1 MLIEDLK
8 SPYKELA
15 ELRRAKEGKVKEKS
29 LRNSF
34 VWGSTPEGHD
44 FWSDVERGLDPDIP
58 LDSLA
63 ELVYREQRELIFKL
77 I

>member
-1 MLIEDLK
+1 MLIKDLK

-15 ELRRAKEGKVKEKS
+15 ELRRAQKGKVKEKS

-34 VWGSTPEGHD
+34 VWGSTPEGHG
-44 FWSDVERGLDPDIP
+44 FWQEVSKGRYPEIP
-58 LDSLA
+58 LDSLD
-63 ELVYREQRELIFKL
+63 ELAYRERRELIFKL

>member
-1 MLIEDLK
+1 MLIKDLK

-15 ELRRAKEGKVKEKS
+15 ELRRFLRGKTNKNLV
-29 LRNSF
+29 RDSF
-34 VWGSTPEGHD
+34 VWESTPEGTE
-44 FWSDVERGLDPDIP
+44 FWAKVSRGKYPIIP